1 MDEKNLL
8 ELWNRERS
16 QIIHAQLAPSIVLL
30 GIIVLTA
37 IGGFD
42 NATVQL
48 QYLAIGVV
56 AATGILAVIS
66 QYAAIREGQAVTLDL
81 KKVENPSHLAQ
92 KICASGGLLSLS
104 SFATIG
110 LSLAVYGL
118 VISAVLN

>member
-30 GIIVLTA
+30 GILA
-37 IGGFD
+37 LAAFGGFD
-42 NATVQL
+42 DATVAV

-66 QYAAIREGQAVTLDL
+66 QYAAIREGQEITLDL
-81 KKVENPSHLAQ
+81 QALENPSHLAR
-92 KICASGGLLSLS
+92 KIRGSGGLLSAS

-110 LSLAVYGL
+110 LSLAVYAL
-118 VISAVLN
+118 VIYAVLT

>member
-1 MDEKNLL
+1 MEEKNLL

-30 GIIVLTA
+30 GILALAAT
-37 IGGFD
+37 GYFD
-42 NATVQL
+42 DATVHV
-48 QYLAIGVV
+48 QYLAIGIT

-81 KKVENPSHLAQ
+81 KKVENPSQLAQ
-92 KICASGGLLSLS
+92 KISASGGLLSLS

-118 VISAVLN
+118 VIYAVLN